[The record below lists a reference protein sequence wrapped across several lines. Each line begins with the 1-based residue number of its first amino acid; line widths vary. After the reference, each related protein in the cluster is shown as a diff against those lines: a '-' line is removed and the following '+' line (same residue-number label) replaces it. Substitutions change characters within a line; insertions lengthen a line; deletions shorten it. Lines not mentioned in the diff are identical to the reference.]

1 MPANDPVPCFYTGQ
15 NYRWEKPAKVLPR
28 SEVRKLKSWG
38 EGKFIENGKIFLF
51 AKSIVVAIAE
61 KVWDGPLGVGNLL
74 PFAKAHNY
82 GDKLHY
88 EMPMAGD
95 RTAYARSFRKELHPS
110 SRALFNQPGIQWAS
124 YLRRVTA

>member
-1 MPANDPVPCFYTGQ
+1 MAASDPVPCFYTGQ
-15 NYRWEKPAKVLPR
+15 NYRWEKPAKTLTR
-28 SEVRKLKSWG
+28 AEVRKLKNWG
-38 EGKFIENGKIFLF
+38 EGKFVENGKIFLF
-51 AKSIVVAIAE
+51 AKSIVVAVGE

-95 RTAYARSFRKELHPS
+95 KTAFARSLRRNIQVS
-110 SRALFNQPGIQWAS
+110 SRPIFNQPGIQWAN
-124 YLRRVTA
+124 YARVSA